1 MIDPAGIADYLATK
15 SRVAAAL
22 SDPDSGF
29 RETRRHLSEGLAHS
43 CEIAGETWSYSTEGG
58 AYSFTSPDGALCVV
72 VSGDAGR
79 DACFTSA
86 ELAGWLRSRGG
97 HDRISAFVVDNWLM
111 RAELAGA
118 VERSSDQRGCWR
130 LRG

>member
-1 MIDPAGIADYLATK
+1 MLDAAGIAEYLATK
-15 SRVAAAL
+15 GRVAAAIGA
-22 SDPDSGF
+22 PDSGF
-29 RETRRHLSEGLAHS
+29 RESRRHQSEGLAHS
-43 CEIAGETWSYSTEGG
+43 CEIAGELWTYSTEGA
-58 AYSFTSPDGALCVV
+58 AYSFTSPDGALSVV
-72 VSGDAGR
+72 VSGDAAR

-97 HDRISAFVVDNWLM
+97 HDNISPFVVDNWLM

-118 VERSSDQRGCWR
+118 VERAPDQRGCWR